1 MLIYISQNHMN
12 LIHYIQYCSDTNLN
26 EHLES
31 LIVFVYRIPIDM
43 ENIAMKSFDNQYVVF
58 IWLKG
63 LVPKNLTA
71 PYAMM

>member
-1 MLIYISQNHMN
+1 MLLYISQNQMS
-12 LIHYIQYCSDTNLN
+12 LIHYISYCSVLILN